1 MTASTTPTERS
12 SRPFPAQVP
21 ALHPVGAVVE
31 AGNSHGG
38 DGILRIMPSAPRA
51 PRQVTTTT
59 AGEEPIH
66 YRVGMPDPQS
76 HEYHVQMIVPA
87 LPERMTATIVFS
99 AWAPGSYMI
108 RDFARHVYG
117 LEITDRQGARLGYQ
131 RLDKQRWSVTT
142 AGRAFMVTYR
152 VFAFEASVRTSF
164 LDDSHAYWNGT
175 SLFFAVDGATTRP
188 CLVSV
193 VAPRAWQV
201 STALR
206 RVPGTGKKQD
216 NTFWAAGYDEL
227 VDCPF
232 EIGTHELV
240 TFKIDRTRFE
250 LALYGR
256 TNADVRRLV
265 DILRRVARATA
276 TIFGGFPFDR
286 YLFIVHALPVGS
298 GGLEHMASVT
308 MDITGLSFEDEKGY
322 QRFADLAA
330 HEFFHAWNVK
340 RLHDPALGPFDYTRE
355 NYTRMLWFHE
365 GFTDY
370 LANIIIL
377 RAGVTSEQDF
387 WGWIAEDWPK
397 YASRP
402 GRGETPLGE
411 LSFEAWIKLYKPADN
426 HFNHSVSYYE
436 KGLWVGMALDLELR
450 LATGGRQG
458 LPELFRRLWDRA
470 GRREANVSE
479 MDVRRAANEI
489 ASRSLD
495 HFFDKYIH
503 GTDELPL
510 PALWRRAGLKIAFIA
525 PWAPQSGENDPVKR
539 ARARGW
545 SGASVQAQA
554 HAPGSER
561 AVVKNVLPG
570 SPAAAAGLTFGDEI
584 VAIDGDRVNAASFPR
599 RLGDHRPGTTVTVT
613 YFRRDQLRESRFTV
627 AVSPERRVQIEAA
640 RRPAASALA
649 VRKGW
654 LGHPPRK

>member
-1 MTASTTPTERS
+1 
-12 SRPFPAQVP
+12 
-21 ALHPVGAVVE
+21 
-31 AGNSHGG
+31 
-38 DGILRIMPSAPRA
+38 
-51 PRQVTTTT
+51 
-59 AGEEPIH
+59 
-66 YRVGMPDPQS
+66 MPDPQS
-76 HEYHVQMIVPA
+76 HEYHVRMTVPA
-87 LPERMTATIVFS
+87 LPESMTATIVFS

-108 RDFARHVYG
+108 RDFARHIYG
-117 LEITDRQGARLGYQ
+117 LEITDRQGARLGTE
-131 RLDKQRWSVTT
+131 RLDKQRWGVSTQ
-142 AGRAFMVTYR
+142 GRAFVVKYR
-152 VFAFEASVRTSF
+152 VFAFETSVRTSF

-175 SLFFAVDGATTRP
+175 SLFFAVDGATARP
-188 CLVSV
+188 CRVSV
-193 VAPRAWQV
+193 VTPPAWQV

-206 RVPGTGKKQD
+206 RAPGTRKKD
-216 NTFWAAGYDEL
+216 GNTFQSAGYDEL

-240 TFKIDRTRFE
+240 TFKIDQTRFE

-265 DILRRVARATA
+265 DILRRVVRATA
-276 TIFGGFPFDR
+276 AIFGGFPFDA

-308 MDITGLSFEDEKGY
+308 MDIAGLSFEDEKGY

-340 RLHDPALGPFDYTRE
+340 RLHDPVLGAFDYTRE

-370 LANIIIL
+370 LANIVIL

-387 WGWIAEDWPK
+387 WRWVAEDWAK

-402 GRGETPLGE
+402 GRGETPLAE
-411 LSFEAWIKLYKPADN
+411 LSFEAWIKLYKPAEN
-426 HFNHSVSYYE
+426 HFNNTVSYYE

-450 LATGGRQG
+450 LATAGRRG
-458 LPELFRRLWDRA
+458 LPELFRWLWDRA
-470 GRREANVSE
+470 GRKEANVTE
-479 MDVRRAANEI
+479 ADVRAAARDI
-489 ASRSLD
+489 AGRSLD
-495 HFFDKYIH
+495 RFFDTYVH
-503 GTDELPL
+503 GTAELPL
-510 PALWRRAGLKIAFIA
+510 PTLWRRAGVKVAFA
-525 PWAPQSGENDPVKR
+525 PLWAQESGESDPVKR

-545 SGASVQAQA
+545 SGASVQAQS
-554 HAPGSER
+554 HGIGSER
-561 AVVKNVLPG
+561 AVVKNVLTG

-584 VAIDGDRVNAASFPR
+584 VAIDGDRVNAASFAR
-599 RLGDHRPGTTVTVT
+599 RLGDHRPGTTVTVS

-627 AVSPERRVQIEAA
+627 AVSPERRVQIEPS
-640 RRPAASALA
+640 RRPPARALA